1 MLDEQWRK
9 STRSHTNGCIEAR
22 WVKATASNSVG
33 CVEVAFRKATA
44 SMNGNC
50 VEVATDPACGQV
62 QVRDTKDG
70 RLLRRLA
77 RLLRLRRRT
86 VLTFTATEWASLLMD
101 VAAGHFHWSR
111 FAPLQFDRAERA
123 AFEAGVVAEEF
134 ELPAEAAS
142 A

>member
-1 MLDEQWRK
+1 MLNEQWAK
-9 STRSHTNGCIEAR
+9 SSRSHTNGCVSVR
-22 WVKATASNSVG
+22 WHKATASG
-33 CVEVAFRKATA
+33 Y
-44 SMNGNC
+44 NGC

-86 VLTFTATEWASLLMD
+86 ILQFTPATWDSLLMD

-111 FAPLQFDRAERA
+111 FHPLRFNRVERA
-123 AFEAGVVAEEF
+123 AFEQGVRDDEF
-134 ELPAEAAS
+134 ELPKAAVS
-142 A
+142 